1 MQNNIKKTQ
10 LAIIGGGPGGY
21 TAAFRAADLNIEVT
35 LIDASKKLGGV
46 CLNEGCIPSKSL
58 LHIANIIENSKNAE
72 EAGINFNKPEIDINK
87 IHNWKNDIIDN
98 LNNGIDK
105 LAQLRKINVINGF
118 AKFTS
123 ANQLEIQDNQN
134 KQIQLDFEYCII
146 ATGSCPQIIPNLNKK
161 IQILSILQMQ

>member
-58 LHIANIIENSKNAE
+58 LHIANIIENSKNVE
-72 EAGINFNKPEIDINK
+72 KAGINFNNPEIDINK
-87 IHNWKNDIIDN
+87 IHDWKNNIYP
-98 LNNGIDK
+98 LFLCK
-105 LAQLRKINVINGF
+105 EVR
-118 AKFTS
+118 
-123 ANQLEIQDNQN
+123 
-134 KQIQLDFEYCII
+134 FEKN
-146 ATGSCPQIIPNLNKK
+146 S
-161 IQILSILQMQ
+161 